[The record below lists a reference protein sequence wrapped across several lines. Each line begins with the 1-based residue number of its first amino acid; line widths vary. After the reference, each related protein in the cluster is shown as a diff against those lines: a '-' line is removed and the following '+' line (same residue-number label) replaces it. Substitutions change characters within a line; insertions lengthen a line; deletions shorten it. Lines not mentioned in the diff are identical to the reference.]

1 MKEARYRR
9 PYIVRFHL
17 YKMSRIGKS
26 IETERRL
33 VVSRGWW
40 EGREENEVSFW
51 GDKNVLEL
59 GSGDGCTAL
68 WIY

>member
-1 MKEARYRR
+1 M
-9 PYIVRFHL
+9 
-17 YKMSRIGKS
+17 
-26 IETERRL
+26 
-33 VVSRGWW
+33 VSRGWW